1 MAIPTAKDCHVAISY
16 YEKLYEQ
23 RYGSKPVV
31 NRVTAR
37 WNFDSILRSMSLV
50 ECKELLEFY
59 LKTMPEVHGHALTWF
74 FNNYDKLIESGSEWE
89 KEEARRGRLRQ
100 ESEQRAREWRA
111 RRGNQ
116 GTTDD

>member
-1 MAIPTAKDCHVAISY
+1 MAAPSAKDCHTAISY
-16 YEKLYEQ
+16 YEKLYQEKYD
-23 RYGSKPVV
+23 RKPVV

-37 WNFDSILRSMSLV
+37 WNFDSILRSITLN
-50 ECKELLEFY
+50 ECKALLDFY
-59 LKTMPEVHGHALTWF
+59 FQTMAEVHSHALPWF
-74 FNNYDKLIESGSEWE
+74 FNNYDKLIESEAE
-89 KEEARRGRLRQ
+89 AKVEEARRERLRK